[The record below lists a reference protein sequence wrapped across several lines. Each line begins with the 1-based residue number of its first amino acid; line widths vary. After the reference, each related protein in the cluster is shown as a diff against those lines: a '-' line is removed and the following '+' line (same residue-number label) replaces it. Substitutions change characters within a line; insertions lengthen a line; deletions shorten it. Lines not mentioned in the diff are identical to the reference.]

1 MASTLRVVGTG
12 VAWNTVATIAVKVLA
27 LVNVFIILRHLSV
40 YDYGLVQLVLTV
52 VSTIGGFLLPG
63 LGSVLISDL
72 ARERGEGK
80 LGHVATIARQYAL
93 LQVVLGVLAFLVLF
107 LGSALLA
114 TYLNQPTIGFYLQIA
129 SFSYLA
135 GVLRGLLTVL
145 ATVELRFAFQNVL
158 FVLDE
163 GFKLVF
169 LLIGFS
175 LGLGLVGV
183 LYAAVLTPVAVV
195 LLTLPWGAKSFKPLL
210 SAPPAT
216 EPWWTLLTAHRFWG
230 ISSSYLTTL
239 NQNARLWMVQLFLG
253 TEAVGLFSFAQG
265 LASQAGSLIT
275 FSNITTPI
283 LAGAV
288 HEPKR
293 FANLGTRAL
302 KYHFWIAAFTLI
314 PGMLLTP
321 LFIHVLFPAYKG
333 AIVITL
339 IYLVTLIPSAANV
352 VLSGLYPALKRQRDY
367 FFNATLVKTFTL
379 VISAPPLILFFGI
392 IGAAIEPLITIS
404 VSTIG
409 RIRALRTLA
418 PGFLTDV
425 RELFI
430 FDATDRALLKQILA
444 HRFPRFGARG

>member
-1 MASTLRVVGTG
+1 MPSTLRVVGTG
-12 VAWNTVATIAVKVLA
+12 VAWNTVATVAVKVLA
-27 LVNVFIILRHLSV
+27 LVNVFIILAHLSV

-80 LGHVATIARQYAL
+80 LKEVATTARQYAL
-93 LQVVLGVLAFLVLF
+93 LQAVLGVLAFTVLF
-107 LGSALLA
+107 LGSAVLA
-114 TYLNQPTIGFYLQIA
+114 TYLKQPTIGFYLQIV

-163 GFKLVF
+163 AFKLVF
-169 LLIGFS
+169 LAIGFW
-175 LGLGLVGV
+175 LQLGLVGV
-183 LYAAVLTPVAVV
+183 FYATVLTPVAVV
-195 LLTLPWGAKSFKPLL
+195 LFTLPWSAKSFRPLL
-210 SAPPAT
+210 TAPRAT

-239 NQNARLWMVQLFLG
+239 NQNLRIWIIQLFLG

-265 LASQAGSLIT
+265 LASQAGSFIT
-275 FSNITTPI
+275 FSNITTPL
-283 LAGAV
+283 LASAA

-302 KYHFWIAAFTLI
+302 KYHLWIALAALI

-321 LFIHVLFPAYKG
+321 IFIHVLFPAYSD
-333 AIVITL
+333 AIAITL

-352 VLSGLYPALKRQRDY
+352 VLSGLYPALKRQRDL
-367 FFNATLVKTFTL
+367 FFNATLVKTCTL
-379 VISAPPLILFFGI
+379 IVSAPPLILFFGI
-392 IGAAIEPLITIS
+392 IGAAVEPIITIS

-409 RIRALRTLA
+409 RIRALRILA
-418 PGFLTDV
+418 PGFLTDA
-425 RELFI
+425 RELFV
-430 FDATDRALLKQILA
+430 FDSTDKALLKQVLA
-444 HRFPRFGARG
+444 HRLPLFRSRS

>member
-12 VAWNTVATIAVKVLA
+12 VAWNTVATIVVKILA
-27 LVNVFIILRHLSV
+27 LANVFLILRHLSV

-72 ARERGEGK
+72 ARERGEGR
-80 LGHVATIARQYAL
+80 LGQVAAVARQY
-93 LQVVLGVLAFLVLF
+93 VVLQILLAVLASTLLF
-107 LGSALLA
+107 LGSTLLA
-114 TYLNQPTIGFYLQIA
+114 THLNQPTIGFYLQIGA
-129 SFSYLA
+129 FSYLA
-135 GVLRGLLTVL
+135 GVLRSLLTVL
-145 ATVELRFAFQNVL
+145 ATVELRFAFQNIL
-158 FVLDE
+158 FILDE
-163 GFKLVF
+163 GIKLLF
-169 LLIGFS
+169 LLIGFG

-183 LYAAVLTPVAVV
+183 LYATVLAPIAVV
-195 LLTLPWGAKSFKPLL
+195 ILTLPWGIKSFKPLL
-210 SAPPAT
+210 SAPRAA

-239 NQNARLWMVQLFLG
+239 NQNSRLWMVQLFLG

-275 FSNITTPI
+275 FSNITTPL

-302 KYHFWIAAFTLI
+302 KYHVWIALATLI

-321 LFIHVLFPAYKG
+321 FFIHGLFPAYSG

-339 IYLVTLIPSAANV
+339 MYLVTLIPSAANV

-367 FFNATLVKTFTL
+367 FFNATLLKTFTL
-379 VISAPPLILFFGI
+379 VLSAPPLILFFGI

-404 VSTIG
+404 VSTMN
-409 RIRALRTLA
+409 RIQALRTLA

-425 RELFI
+425 RELFV
-430 FDATDRALLKQILA
+430 FDATDRALVKQILA
-444 HRFPRFGARG
+444 RRVSFFRTEG